1 MSSNEYLRYWDQRD
15 GDEMVM
21 FCHFYTLFHRKREA
35 WYAIYVRQVN
45 NSKLKVI
52 KNIFNMQPYAN
63 ILHVILLLAAP
74 SLGEY
79 EVVITYTYRSCIS
92 FAGGN
97 PRRPAAN
104 SDCSVE

>member
-1 MSSNEYLRYWDQRD
+1 
-15 GDEMVM
+15 M
-21 FCHFYTLFHRKREA
+21 FCHFYILFHRKREA

-79 EVVITYTYRSCIS
+79 EVVITYT
-92 FAGGN
+92 
-97 PRRPAAN
+97 
-104 SDCSVE
+104 